1 MIERKRRLRRSWQ
14 RTRCPTMKSSL
25 NALAAKIS
33 SAVANHAGESWQR
46 AIERAT
52 DDWSGIHRLCRS
64 LAGKPAPIRPL
75 LAGDGTPRYRAEDRA
90 ELFADSLEATFQPN
104 PARNVQHTA
113 AIEEQVER
121 KSRHDH
127 LRALAPYHR
136 RPPDGYVGDVETAP
150 VVYQLLHAAR
160 VRRGLTT
167 ADLNLH
173 GQPKRVYVNEHLTRS
188 NARLFHLA
196 REAGQR
202 SRYKYVWTREG
213 RIYARKE
220 DGVSAVR
227 IRSDA
232 DINKI
237 FGDAYR
243 PPWLDVDTFLDSL
256 TVSINSLPF
265 CDYTVLLGDFN
276 INYASASP
284 RDCNLNK
291 LHTFLNHFN
300 FNQLVTSPTHFSTN
314 NSSLIDL
321 VCTDAKVT
329 DVKVYPIEALG
340 AHAFITSTF
349 RIKRE
354 KIQPRVITYRGLK
367 SINFENFKD
376 ALEAIDW
383 RGVVSSD
390 DVDYMVYCL
399 TNELLC
405 LFDTFAPR
413 KTVRIKDRSYPW
425 ITDNIKF
432 MMKLRDKAH
441 KEFRNKSTLVHKK
454 QYYVDLK
461 NLVNKSIYFEKV
473 AYFKSNINNNISHP
487 KLLWKN
493 LKSTLLPQ
501 KCCAELPTHL
511 KDPDRINSHFLN
523 VPGDTITSLSTCTY
537 YEFHR
542 FSDCVF
548 TLKTMDETKVLKVIT
563 SLKSN
568 AEGSDQIALNM
579 FILTIPQ
586 TLTVLTRI
594 INTSIVT
601 ANFPDAW
608 KLAKDLRPISIL
620 PLMSKVLERVVGEQM
635 SKYIEDSGILP
646 DVQSGF
652 SAERAIFSLA
662 LTATALLDVTDNILG
677 AQDEGMCTI
686 LVLLDFSRAF
696 DSINLSLLIS
706 KMAYYGFDI
715 PTIKWPE
722 EYASAV
728 NLINEDLDRIVDWS
742 SSNCLI
748 LNPSKTKFLLFGTKT
763 QLNKIPSSSADVL
776 LRGQII
782 ERVSEAR
789 NLGLL
794 MDEGLRFESHISN
807 CVRNCFY
814 RLKVLYRMR
823 PYLSEE
829 LRVQLVESLVL
840 SRLNYAD
847 VVIGPRLLSRTE
859 RLIQRVQNACARS
872 FRYAASKCWNN
883 IPPPIRN
890 LQTTFSFKRKLK
902 EFIIN
907 SQIESETINIDI
919 SFI

>member
-1 MIERKRRLRRSWQ
+1 MAKCGGCGQFIAASASVRCSKCAGCYHRACVGVPPTATPSPTWLCPGCKATLPKTDNSATPVKGAAADYSDSHSLPTVAPSASLDLAQEIRAFREELSGLRSDIRQLRQENAEFRAANEGYNGRMGAVEGRLDNIEQRFESTDAASYDRLERTIVDLKLQLNDRDQDLLLNDVIVSGIPESKAENPAHIIKTVSLKLGIDLDDRDIVNVERLGKVRRNI
-14 RTRCPTMKSSL
+14 TIGSSQ
-25 NALAAKIS
+25 NDIAE
-33 SAVANHAGESWQR
+33 HPRPR
-46 AIERAT
+46 AIAV
-52 DDWSGIHRLCRS
+52 RL
-64 LAGKPAPIRPL
+64 
-75 LAGDGTPRYRAEDRA
+75 
-90 ELFADSLEATFQPN
+90 
-104 PARNVQHTA
+104 
-113 AIEEQVER
+113 
-121 KSRHDH
+121 SR
-127 LRALAPYHR
+127 R
-136 RPPDGYVGDVETAP
+136 
-150 VVYQLLHAAR
+150 VVRDQLLRAAR

-173 GQPKRVYVNEHLTRS
+173 GQPKRFVNEHLTRS

-256 TVSINSLPF
+256 TVSINSMPF

-276 INYASASP
+276 INCVGASP
-284 RDCNLNK
+284 RDCKFNK
-291 LHTFLNHFN
+291 LRTFLTHFN
-300 FNQLVTSPTHFSTN
+300 LNQLVTSPTHFSTN

-321 VCTDAKVT
+321 VCTDARVA
-329 DVKVYPIEALG
+329 DVKVYPMEALG
-340 AHAFITSTF
+340 AHAFITSTL

-354 KIQPRVITYRGLK
+354 KVLPRVITYRGLK
-367 SINFENFKD
+367 NINLENFKD
-376 ALEAIDW
+376 ALDTIDW

-390 DVDYMVYCL
+390 DVDCMVYCL

-425 ITDNIKF
+425 ITDNIKL
-432 MMKLRDKAH
+432 MMKLRDKAY
-441 KEFRNKSTLVHKK
+441 KEFRNNNTLVHKK
-454 QYYVDLK
+454 QYYIDLK
-461 NLVNKSIYFEKV
+461 TLVNKSIYFEKV
-473 AYFKSNINNNISHP
+473 AYFKCNINNNISHP

-501 KCCAELPTHL
+501 KCYTELPTHL
-511 KDPDRINSHFLN
+511 RVPDRINNHFLN
-523 VPGDTITSLSTCTY
+523 VPGDTTTSLSAYTY

-542 FSDCVF
+542 FSDSVF
-548 TLKTMDETKVLKVIT
+548 TLKTTDAT
-563 SLKSN
+563 S
-568 AEGSDQIALNM
+568 
-579 FILTIPQ
+579 
-586 TLTVLTRI
+586 
-594 INTSIVT
+594 
-601 ANFPDAW
+601 
-608 KLAKDLRPISIL
+608 
-620 PLMSKVLERVVGEQM
+620 
-635 SKYIEDSGILP
+635 
-646 DVQSGF
+646 
-652 SAERAIFSLA
+652 
-662 LTATALLDVTDNILG
+662 
-677 AQDEGMCTI
+677 
-686 LVLLDFSRAF
+686 
-696 DSINLSLLIS
+696 
-706 KMAYYGFDI
+706 
-715 PTIKWPE
+715 
-722 EYASAV
+722 
-728 NLINEDLDRIVDWS
+728 
-742 SSNCLI
+742 
-748 LNPSKTKFLLFGTKT
+748 
-763 QLNKIPSSSADVL
+763 SSSANVL

-794 MDEGLRFESHISN
+794 MDEGLRFESHISS

-814 RLKVLYRMR
+814 RLKVLYGMR

-902 EFIIN
+902 EFIFN